1 MAYSK
6 KSKEDFKGGIDIISP
21 SCISGWVFSK
31 SLNFNEV
38 RLILNQNLIAST
50 KINEV
55 RKDVSKLM
63 DSECSPGFS
72 INLSPINKNLIK
84 DNNNKISIVAISIDG
99 QHCRD
104 LKFIENPKST
114 LNELEKLLKSDL
126 LGLDGHFDGINQDDL
141 LHGWAARPNQTKA
154 AQIWL
159 RSENNEAIKISC
171 NQLHGGLT
179 NSKFDA
185 NSGFILDS
193 NYLENSWIDQKVWFT
208 FDEAGEYKIPQI
220 DLIKIPKRNLNINNQ
235 DKTSNELIND
245 KPSHFSEKYKNIE
258 ILNYEL
264 DLVNS
269 SLKNLSTLEKNYSKK
284 SFFNKIKS
292 LFNKK

>member
-1 MAYSK
+1 FNIKMAYSK
-6 KSKEDFKGGIDIISP
+6 KRKEDFKGGIDIISP
-21 SCISGWVFSK
+21 SYISGWVFSK
-31 SLNFNEV
+31 SVNFNEV

-55 RKDVSKLM
+55 REDVSKLI

-72 INLSPINKNLIK
+72 INLSPINKDLIK
-84 DNNNKISIVAISIDG
+84 DNNKISIVAISIDG

-104 LKFIENPKST
+104 LKLIENPKFT
-114 LNELEKLLKSDL
+114 LNKLEKLLKSDL
-126 LGLDGHFDGINQDDL
+126 LGLDGHFDGITQDGL
-141 LHGWAARPNQTKA
+141 LHGWAARPNQSES

-220 DLIKIPKRNLNINNQ
+220 DLIKIPKRNLNINEQ
-235 DKTSNELIND
+235 DTISNKLIND
-245 KPSHFSEKYKNIE
+245 KPAHLSEK
-258 ILNYEL
+258 
-264 DLVNS
+264 
-269 SLKNLSTLEKNYSKK
+269 
-284 SFFNKIKS
+284 
-292 LFNKK
+292 